1 MDIESI
7 VKKALEEDIGTGD
20 ISTDAMMKCIGQGNT
35 TVKAVIV
42 AKGEGILCGIDVAKL
57 VFCTLDPDIEFD
69 AAKDGDDIIPYQKV
83 AKIKGSTRA
92 ILSGERVALNFL
104 SHLSGVATLTRRF
117 AKEIEGTRAKLLD
130 TRKTTPLLRELEKYA
145 VKVGGGEN
153 HRFGLYDAI
162 LIKDNHLKVVHGIEN
177 LTIDKP
183 FEVEVKNLDEFKVA
197 LKLPNV
203 KRIMLDNMGIKDIKK
218 AVEIRDRLPIT
229 GYRLPELEVSGRV
242 KIENIREIAKTGVQ
256 YISIGTITHSA
267 PVVDMSL
274 EIVEKRE
281 EGREK
286 REKR

>member
-35 TVKAVIV
+35 IVKAVIV

-57 VFCTLDPDIEFD
+57 VFRTLDPDIEFD

-145 VKVGGGEN
+145 VKIGGGEN

-203 KRIMLDNMGIKDIKK
+203 KRIMLDNMGIEDIKK
-218 AVEIRDRLPIT
+218 AVEIGDRLPIT

-274 EIVEKRE
+274 EIA
-281 EGREK
+281 
-286 REKR
+286 

>member
-57 VFCTLDPDIEFD
+57 VFRTLDPDIEFD

-117 AKEIEGTRAKLLD
+117 IKEVDGTGAKLLD

-145 VKVGGGEN
+145 VRIGGGEN

-162 LIKDNHLKVVHGIEN
+162 LIKDNHLKITGGIEN
-177 LTIDKP
+177 FTIDKP

-203 KRIMLDNMGIKDIKK
+203 KRIMLDNMGIEDIKK

-242 KIENIREIAKTGVQ
+242 TIENIREIAKTGVQ
-256 YISIGTITHSA
+256 YISVGTITHSA

-281 EGREK
+281 EG
-286 REKR
+286 